1 MLNNTEH
8 TGYAVKLAVSRIRR
22 RYDDHT
28 SLGLSSFLS
37 SCVLRADIHS
47 CDSSDASQLS
57 RSHLSI
63 LRPSILL
70 YKIGFIIHLWN
81 CRHFCCESSR
91 YPISRLYMLSITN
104 ISSVQRP
111 ASFRR
116 LCYHAL
122 INAVRENSD
131 LSVLTFDRVKFHSL
145 SNKMHKQQRRRKQR
159 IRHDNTTFRNLAS
172 DLL

>member
-91 YPISRLYMLSITN
+91 YPISRLYMLS
-104 ISSVQRP
+104 S
-111 ASFRR
+111 
-116 LCYHAL
+116 Y
-122 INAVRENSD
+122 SD
-131 LSVLTFDRVKFHSL
+131 
-145 SNKMHKQQRRRKQR
+145 
-159 IRHDNTTFRNLAS
+159 
-172 DLL
+172 DLYDG